1 VAFLF
6 WIYFVARA
14 PPARILSAL
23 FLLAT
28 ADAARPKR
36 SPHPNCGA
44 NPVHLLVF
52 HDRGKGSHALADRL
66 DNLGCVHFLRGEH
79 LHLHPA
85 VLAAFFRS
93 PTATWASDVLRAI
106 TAHNQTVDWKG
117 GAQGLGVEIR
127 ALAAADT
134 RQRCAC
140 VSRGTLVRLDM
151 LDGSFKNSCS
161 QWSASQVARAAR
173 GLCPLFKPADGC
185 APGKNKIGASPPPA
199 TILFL
204 HLPCLP
210 FPIAHSFPQARLSSS
225 TAHHFLLRRGLG
237 FAGLRTPGGPA

>member
-1 VAFLF
+1 M
-6 WIYFVARA
+6 
-14 PPARILSAL
+14 LSAL

-36 SPHPNCGA
+36 SPHPNCNA

-52 HDRGKGSHALADRL
+52 HDRGEGSHALADRL

-79 LHLHPA
+79 LHLHPT

-140 VSRGTLVRLDM
+140 ASRGTMVRLDT

-185 APGKNKIGASPPPA
+185 APGKNKIGAAPPPTSHHFVSALALPAIPHRPFFPPRLASPPPPP
-199 TILFL
+199 TIFFL
-204 HLPCLP
+204 GGDWDALASKLPG
-210 FPIAHSFPQARLSSS
+210 AQHSPRI
-225 TAHHFLLRRGLG
+225 
-237 FAGLRTPGGPA
+237 